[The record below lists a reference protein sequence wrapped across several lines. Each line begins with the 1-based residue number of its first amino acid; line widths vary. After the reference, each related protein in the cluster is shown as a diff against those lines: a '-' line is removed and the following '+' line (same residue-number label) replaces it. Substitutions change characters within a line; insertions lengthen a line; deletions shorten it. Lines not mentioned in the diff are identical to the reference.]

1 MEAIAGQMG
10 AEFDNDQELL
20 SDFVEGVKSGFQN
33 LDYQLYCNL
42 CPIIETLLIRRFLVT
57 GRKSPANV

>member
-1 MEAIAGQMG
+1 MEAIAEQMG

-20 SDFVEGVKSGFQN
+20 SDFVEGVRSDFRN

-42 CPIIETLLIRRFLVT
+42 YSIIETLLIRRFLVT
-57 GRKSPANV
+57 GRKPQANV

>member
-10 AEFDNDQELL
+10 SEFDNDQELL
-20 SDFVEGVKSGFQN
+20 SNFVEGVRSDFQN

-42 CPIIETLLIRRFLVT
+42 YPIIETLLIRRFLVT
-57 GRKSPANV
+57 GRKPPANV